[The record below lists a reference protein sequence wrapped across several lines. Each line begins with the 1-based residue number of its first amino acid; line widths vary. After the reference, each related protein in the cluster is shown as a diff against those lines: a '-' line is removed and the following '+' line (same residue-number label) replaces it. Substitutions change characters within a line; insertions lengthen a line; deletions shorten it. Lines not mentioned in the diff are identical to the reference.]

1 MAQIVVRI
9 KLLVIGQVG
18 LMERHGF
25 VVLVEGRCLRSF
37 WGRFFGDVLK
47 GRDFDHL
54 YISYQL
60 SKKFLTVDR

>member
-1 MAQIVVRI
+1 MAQIVVGV

-37 WGRFFGDVLK
+37 WGRFFEDV
-47 GRDFDHL
+47 F
-54 YISYQL
+54 
-60 SKKFLTVDR
+60 